1 MHGRLIAFVCGLA
14 VGIAGAAYVVQGI
27 YAKREAQRTIE
38 IQRETL
44 RAVENAQA
52 ETIRLQG
59 VADEAIRKAN
69 KRAQANAAAA
79 TGARSELD
87 GLRNELAAGSG
98 APACKAG
105 AISSDPARELLAECA
120 AALTDM
126 AGKADGHALDAL
138 KLYDAWP
145 QVSAND

>member
-14 VGIAGAAYVVQGI
+14 VGIAGSAYVVQGI
-27 YAKREAQRTIE
+27 YSKREAQRTIDQ
-38 IQRETL
+38 QRETL

-69 KRAQANAAAA
+69 KRSQVNAAAA

-87 GLRNELAAGSG
+87 RLRGELSAGSG
-98 APACKAG
+98 APTCEAG
-105 AISSDPARELLAECA
+105 TVAADPARELLAECA

-126 AGKADGHALDAL
+126 AGKADGHASDAL

-145 QVSAND
+145 QVSATD